1 MTRRKRGQVTE
12 NFENGERRIIEG
24 ENKKYEHQPAPD
36 HFPAQTESPKV
47 HHRHT
52 EALGIG
58 QVVLGD
64 SLIGTISF
72 VETQWTGF
80 VINIGLLEKI

>member
-1 MTRRKRGQVTE
+1 MMTRRERGQVTE
-12 NFENGERRIIEG
+12 NFETFERRIIEDDN
-24 ENKKYEHQPAPD
+24 EKYEHQPAPD

-47 HHRHT
+47 HHRTLHT
-52 EALGIG
+52 EGIG

-72 VETQWTGF
+72 VEHS
-80 VINIGLLEKI
+80 GLDL